1 MSAGPVLRGDPTE
14 VHAPKCRKD
23 SGGLDALNEM
33 SRMGSAEA
41 GFAGAQTEL
50 DGASGDRS
58 RSLVWLD
65 LAPTDKS
72 SSGG

>member
-1 MSAGPVLRGDPTE
+1 
-14 VHAPKCRKD
+14 
-23 SGGLDALNEM
+23 M